1 MLASS
6 TSVPDFPHNAQA
18 WSAWL
23 ICVKKELDDVCRLL
37 PDENDNAFDWL
48 RTASTTLES
57 AAIYAKCR
65 SLQVSQ
71 KLQRKFTPHSVTPIP
86 KRAPK
91 RPAAPKHEEQI
102 EEQIKQEETSEQLVP
117 PKLPPK
123 REQQSK
129 QDEAPERS
137 AAPKQRRIKQKET
150 SERLVTPKLSPKP
163 EQQSKQ
169 DETPPHFFD
178 PWAVFDNSDFVANV
192 DTYQCWED
200 AAIQL
205 NGQPVQ
211 PGLLMGHILRFWR
224 VLTRDARRQRLV
236 THKRRKQ

>member
-6 TSVPDFPHNAQA
+6 SSVPDFPRWFGAARDEDRSRSPRRKTPWQDNVVDEQKQA

-23 ICVKKELDDVCRLL
+23 NCAKKQLDDAYQRG
-37 PDENDNAFDWL
+37 DEDGNALDWL
-48 RTASTTLES
+48 QTASQTLEI
-57 AAIYAKCR
+57 AALHAKDR
-65 SLQVSQ
+65 SLQVTQ

-178 PWAVFDNSDFVANV
+178 PWAVFDNCDFVANV
-192 DTYQCWED
+192 DMQFD
-200 AAIQL
+200 SQPIQPAQL
-205 NGQPVQ
+205 K
-211 PGLLMGHILRFWR
+211 R
-224 VLTRDARRQRLV
+224 VLPSSC
-236 THKRRKQ
+236 

>member
-37 PDENDNAFDWL
+37 PDEDENAFDWL

-71 KLQRKFTPHSVTPIP
+71 KLQRKFAPHSVTPIP

-102 EEQIKQEETSEQLVP
+102 EEQIKQEGTSEQLVP

-129 QDEAPERS
+129 QEE
-137 AAPKQRRIKQKET
+137 KG
-150 SERLVTPKLSPKP
+150 
-163 EQQSKQ
+163 
-169 DETPPHFFD
+169 
-178 PWAVFDNSDFVANV
+178 
-192 DTYQCWED
+192 QC
-200 AAIQL
+200 L
-205 NGQPVQ
+205 KT
-211 PGLLMGHILRFWR
+211 L
-224 VLTRDARRQRLV
+224 
-236 THKRRKQ
+236 

>member
-23 ICVKKELDDVCRLL
+23 ICVKKELDDVCQLL
-37 PDENDNAFDWL
+37 PDEDENAFDWL
-48 RTASTTLES
+48 RRASETLES
-57 AAIYAKCR
+57 AALHAKHR
-65 SLQVSQ
+65 SLQVTQ

-102 EEQIKQEETSEQLVP
+102 EEQIKQEGTSEQLVP

-129 QDEAPERS
+129 QKEKDQYVKTQSNGPFWQKSLDTRS
-137 AAPKQRRIKQKET
+137 LGDRR
-150 SERLVTPKLSPKP
+150 R
-163 EQQSKQ
+163 
-169 DETPPHFFD
+169 PHPND
-178 PWAVFDNSDFVANV
+178 V
-192 DTYQCWED
+192 
-200 AAIQL
+200 
-205 NGQPVQ
+205 G
-211 PGLLMGHILRFWR
+211 
-224 VLTRDARRQRLV
+224 ARSQ
-236 THKRRKQ
+236 